1 MQETGIIEFPIN
13 EVYDRI
19 FYVYNLIPN
28 LSNSLLAFQ
37 EDILKGKIMESF
49 HDLIKRADKES
60 ELPLIEII
68 DNKFK
73 QDTIISETYGETKK
87 DGDFSWW
94 IDALDGSRNFIHG
107 NPLYCISIGL
117 VFRDHPVA
125 GIVHMPSLKETY
137 HAIFGEGA
145 FKNNHRIQVSTTASL
160 DLSLLSSGIPYNR
173 KEVLNQLISEL
184 SAMISAGTGI
194 RKSGSAVLDL
204 CWTAEGR
211 IDGMWE
217 RNLKP
222 WDTCSGYVI
231 LKEAGGK
238 MTNFQGIPFHIQ
250 IDNIVASNGLIHQ
263 DILNALKNIKDG
275 DFN

>member
-13 EVYDRI
+13 EVYDRV

-28 LSNSLLAFQ
+28 IGKSLLAFQ
-37 EDILKGKIMESF
+37 EDILKGNIMESF
-49 HDLIKRADKES
+49 HELIKRADKEA
-60 ELPLIEII
+60 EIPLLEII
-68 DNKFK
+68 NKKFK
-73 QDTIISETYGETKK
+73 KDTLISETEGENRKE
-87 DGDFSWW
+87 GDFSWW

-107 NPLYCISIGL
+107 YPLFCISIGI

-125 GIVHMPSLKETY
+125 GIVHMPALNETY

-145 FKNNHRIQVSTTASL
+145 FKNNHRIQVSTTTSL
-160 DLSLLSSGIPYNR
+160 DVALISSGIPFNR
-173 KEVLNQLISEL
+173 KEILHQLITDL

-222 WDTCSGYVI
+222 WDTCAGYII

-238 MTNFQGIPFHIQ
+238 ITNLEGKPYHIQ
-250 IDNIVASNGLIHQ
+250 IDNLVASNGIIHQ

>member
-13 EVYDRI
+13 EVYDRV

-28 LSNSLLAFQ
+28 IGKSLLAFQ
-37 EDILKGKIMESF
+37 EDILKGNIMESF
-49 HDLIKRADKES
+49 HELIKRADKEA
-60 ELPLIEII
+60 EIPLLEII
-68 DNKFK
+68 DKKFK
-73 QDTIISETYGETKK
+73 KDTLISETEGENRKE
-87 DGDFSWW
+87 GDFSWW

-107 NPLYCISIGL
+107 YPLFCISIGI

-125 GIVHMPSLKETY
+125 GIVHMPALKETY

-145 FKNNHRIQVSTTASL
+145 FKNNHRIQVSSTTSL
-160 DLSLLSSGIPYNR
+160 DVALISSGIPFNR
-173 KEVLNQLISEL
+173 KEILHQLITDL

-222 WDTCSGYVI
+222 WDTCAGYII

-238 MTNFQGIPFHIQ
+238 ITNLEGKPYHIQ
-250 IDNIVASNGLIHQ
+250 IDNLVASNGIIHQ

>member
-13 EVYDRI
+13 EVYDRV
-19 FYVYNLIPN
+19 FYIYNLIPN
-28 LSNSLLAFQ
+28 IGKSLIAFQ
-37 EDILKGKIMESF
+37 EDILKGNIMESF
-49 HDLIKRADKES
+49 HELIKRADKEA
-60 ELPLIEII
+60 EIPLLEII
-68 DNKFK
+68 DKKFK
-73 QDTIISETYGETKK
+73 KDTLISETEGENRKE
-87 DGDFSWW
+87 GDFSWL

-107 NPLYCISIGL
+107 YPLFCISIGI

-125 GIVHMPSLKETY
+125 GIVHMPALKETY

-145 FKNNHRIQVSTTASL
+145 FKNNHRIQVSSTTSL
-160 DLSLLSSGIPYNR
+160 DVALISSGIPFNR
-173 KEVLNQLISEL
+173 KEILHQLITDL

-222 WDTCSGYVI
+222 WDTCAGYII

-238 MTNFQGIPFHIQ
+238 ITNLEGKPYHIQ
-250 IDNIVASNGLIHQ
+250 IDNLVASNGIIHQ

>member
-1 MQETGIIEFPIN
+1 MQDAGIIEFPIN

-19 FYVYNLIPN
+19 FYIYNLIPKF
-28 LSNSLLAFQ
+28 SESLLAFQ
-37 EDILKGKIMESF
+37 EDIKSGKILENF
-49 HDLIKRADKES
+49 HDLIQRSDKEV
-60 ELPLIEII
+60 EIPLYEII
-68 DNKFK
+68 SKKFK
-73 QDTIISETYGETKK
+73 KDNIIGEVQGEIHK

-94 IDALDGSRNFIHG
+94 IDGLDGSRNFIHG
-107 NPLYCISIGL
+107 SPLFCISIGL
-117 VFRDHPVA
+117 TYRDNPVA
-125 GIVHMPSLKETY
+125 GIVHMPFLKETY

-145 FKNNHRIQVSTTASL
+145 FKNNHRIMVSNTASL
-160 DLSLLSSGIPYNR
+160 DLAVISHGIPFNR
-173 KEVLNQLISEL
+173 NEVLNRLIADL

-194 RKSGSAVLDL
+194 RKSGSAILDL

-222 WDTCSGYVI
+222 WDTCAGYII

-238 MTNFQGIPFHIQ
+238 ITNLEGKPYHIQ
-250 IDNIVASNGLIHQ
+250 IDNLIASNGIIHN
-263 DILNALKNIKDG
+263 DILSALKNTKDL

>member
-49 HDLIKRADKES
+49 HDLIKRADKEL

-145 FKNNHRIQVSTTASL
+145 YKNNHRIQVSTTASL
-160 DLSLLSSGIPYNR
+160 DLALLSSGIPYNR

-222 WDTCSGYVI
+222 WDTCAGYVI

-238 MTNFQGIPFHIQ
+238 ITNFQGIPFHIQ

>member
-13 EVYDRI
+13 EVYDRV
-19 FYVYNLIPN
+19 FYVYNVIPN
-28 LSNSLLAFQ
+28 ISESLLAFQ
-37 EDILKGKIMESF
+37 EDILKGKIMDSF
-49 HDLIKRADKES
+49 HDLIKRADKEA
-60 ELPLIEII
+60 EIPLLEMI
-68 DNKFK
+68 DKKFNK
-73 QDTIISETYGETKK
+73 DSLISETEGETQKE
-87 DGDFSWW
+87 GDFCWW

-107 NPLYCISIGL
+107 YPLYCISIGL

-125 GIVHMPSLKETY
+125 GIVHMPALKETY

-145 FKNNHRIQVSTTASL
+145 FKNNHRIEVSTTASL
-160 DLSLLSSGIPYNR
+160 DLALISSGIPYNR
-173 KEVLNQLISEL
+173 NKILHQLIADL
-184 SAMISAGTGI
+184 SAIISAGTGI

-222 WDTCSGYVI
+222 WDTCAGFTI

-238 MTNFQGIPFHIQ
+238 ITNLEGKPYHIQ
-250 IDNIVASNGLIHQ
+250 IDNLVASNGIIHE